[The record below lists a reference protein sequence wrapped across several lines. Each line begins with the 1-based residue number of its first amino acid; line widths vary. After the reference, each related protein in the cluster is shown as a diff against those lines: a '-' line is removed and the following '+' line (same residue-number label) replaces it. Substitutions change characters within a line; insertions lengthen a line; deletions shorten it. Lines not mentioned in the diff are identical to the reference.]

1 MLEVASSLPDAPISP
16 ARGDTPKESFRLF
29 EANGLQ
35 DVVQERAYFFFNE
48 SDLSM
53 EPISWKDLAAKLE
66 TTVQS
71 LHRWRQLDDA
81 PTAPDLEAWQAFKA
95 LRNLGRDRLTTD
107 LGALKAELLREQ
119 IKRERGRNA
128 REAGDVIDREVVE
141 TMLVTLGQ
149 KLNLLLRLKLEVEL
163 GPRMVGKNAAEVC
176 VEGALIVD
184 EIREVVNANLATFE
198 TEALDRSHGS
208 NG

>member
-1 MLEVASSLPDAPISP
+1 
-16 ARGDTPKESFRLF
+16 
-29 EANGLQ
+29 
-35 DVVQERAYFFFNE
+35 
-48 SDLSM
+48 M
-53 EPISWKDLAAKLE
+53 ELLTWKALAEKLE
-66 TTVQS
+66 TSLQS

-81 PTAPDLEAWQAFKA
+81 PTEPNLEAWQSFKT
-95 LRNLGRDRLTTD
+95 LRTLGRDRPTSEL
-107 LGALKAELLREQ
+107 AVLKAELLREQ
-119 IKRERGRNA
+119 IKRERARNA
-128 REAGDVIDREVVE
+128 RESGEVIDREVVE

-184 EIREVVNANLATFE
+184 EIREIINANLATFE
-198 TEALDRSHGS
+198 TEALDKSHGS

>member
-1 MLEVASSLPDAPISP
+1 MGVSKLSAGGEGRGLSDQGQAKG
-16 ARGDTPKESFRLF
+16 AR
-29 EANGLQ
+29 
-35 DVVQERAYFFFNE
+35 FFYK

-53 EPISWKDLAAKLE
+53 EPLTWKALAAKLE
-66 TTVQS
+66 TSLQS
-71 LHRWRQLDDA
+71 LHRWRQMDDA
-81 PTAPDLEAWQAFKA
+81 PTEPNLEAWQTFKA
-95 LRNLGRDRLTTD
+95 LRNLGRDRPTSELV
-107 LGALKAELLREQ
+107 ALKAELLREQ
-119 IKRERGRNA
+119 IKRERGRND

-198 TEALDRSHGS
+198 TEALDKSHGS
-208 NG
+208 IG

>member
-1 MLEVASSLPDAPISP
+1 
-16 ARGDTPKESFRLF
+16 
-29 EANGLQ
+29 
-35 DVVQERAYFFFNE
+35 
-48 SDLSM
+48 M

-71 LHRWRQLDDA
+71 LHRWRAMDEA
-81 PTAPDLEAWQAFKA
+81 PTEPDLEAWQAFKA

-107 LGALKAELLREQ
+107 LGTLKAELLREQ

-128 REAGDVIDREVVE
+128 RESGDVIDREVVE
-141 TMLVTLGQ
+141 EMLVILGQ
-149 KLNLLLRLKLEVEL
+149 KLNALLTLKLTVEL

-184 EIREVVNANLATFE
+184 EIREVINSNIATFE
-198 TEALDRSHGS
+198 ADVLDRSHGS